1 MHMKKSAALVQAL
14 CAPYCAF
21 FKQGK
26 NEELLCRGA
35 VIVEHLLAAHKYV
48 PGQETCLR
56 DPDQPLPEALIRHVC
71 GACDFRE
78 ADCDFAQDRNAR
90 PCGGFV
96 LLARLLGA
104 GIIGTNELS

>member
-1 MHMKKSAALVQAL
+1 MKKNATLVQAL
-14 CAPYCAF
+14 CEPYCIF
-21 FKQGK
+21 YKQGK

-35 VIVEHLLAAHKYV
+35 VIVEQLLGTHIYV
-48 PGQETCLR
+48 PGAEKAGPRDAGWPAQE
-56 DPDQPLPEALIRHVC
+56 QVIRHVC
-71 GACDFRE
+71 SVCDFRE

-104 GIIGTNELS
+104 DMIRTGDLT